1 MTLPWLSG
9 SKLSK
14 KFKDSENQ
22 EQNCLSCVLDEYEI
36 NRKNYYQ
43 RSFLVQKKSVTDNF
57 CRHSSLD
64 DKSPDFGISVNV
76 TQKKLKHICF
86 HTFHSI

>member
-1 MTLPWLSG
+1 MTLYLKRKILPQQRAVVEKRLQSRFQVVYPWLSG
-9 SKLSK
+9 SKLPK

-22 EQNCLSCVLDEYEI
+22 EENCLSCVLDEYEI

-57 CRHSSLD
+57 CRHHF
-64 DKSPDFGISVNV
+64 KS
-76 TQKKLKHICF
+76 
-86 HTFHSI
+86 